1 MHSAR
6 VSCTLTLFMVVRN
19 YTAELLSFYD
29 YHTYKEFQDLIHET
43 QVISRWLIGV
53 SSVILIAVIV
63 DLVLTVVTDI
73 FNITFY
79 LQLTIGIIV
88 SFVKQILNYI
98 VANYIHFF
106 NSQELVFIIVAMLGF
121 IGSGIVFGALASDW
135 SPYGLSEICDLK
147 IFKLIV
153 ADDDDPCDSVALTT
167 TIYIIGISK
176 LHF

>member
-1 MHSAR
+1 MSAATIKIIQDNDTLARVEESDATSKHCYYYKMHSAR

-19 YTAELLSFYD
+19 YTAEFLSFYD

-88 SFVKQILNYI
+88 NFVKQIL
-98 VANYIHFF
+98 
-106 NSQELVFIIVAMLGF
+106 
-121 IGSGIVFGALASDW
+121 
-135 SPYGLSEICDLK
+135 
-147 IFKLIV
+147 
-153 ADDDDPCDSVALTT
+153 
-167 TIYIIGISK
+167 TI
-176 LHF
+176 